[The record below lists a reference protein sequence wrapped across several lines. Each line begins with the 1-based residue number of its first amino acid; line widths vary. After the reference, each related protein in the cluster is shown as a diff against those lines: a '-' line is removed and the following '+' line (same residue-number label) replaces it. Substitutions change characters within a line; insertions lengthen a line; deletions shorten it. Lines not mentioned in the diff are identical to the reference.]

1 MNRLTKL
8 ANKYST
14 DKGTEYMYKH
24 TFTEFYE
31 PYLKKFE
38 HPTILEIGT
47 GDGGSAKMFSA
58 YYDGDCEI
66 YTLDILPI
74 ADKFEGYNNIHTY
87 VVDASNEDSVWGFIE
102 SLNGLK
108 FDIIIDDASHRYK
121 DQYISLVYF
130 RQCLK
135 KGGLFIMEDLHT
147 SYANIPDIAFEDRP
161 LGFLTNGISMMREP
175 IKN

>member
-1 MNRLTKL
+1 M
-8 ANKYST
+8 
-14 DKGTEYMYKH
+14 
-24 TFTEFYE
+24 
-31 PYLKKFE
+31 
-38 HPTILEIGT
+38 
-47 GDGGSAKMFSA
+47 DGEQSA

-66 YTLDILPI
+66 YTLDILPL

-87 VVDASNEDSVWGFIE
+87 VVDVSNEDSVWGFIE

-161 LGFLTNGISMMREP
+161 LGFLTNL
-175 IKN
+175 KNNWYFYDERVYKELVDSIDDIIIYNHRNNDQTMKELFNSRSVTALITFLDE